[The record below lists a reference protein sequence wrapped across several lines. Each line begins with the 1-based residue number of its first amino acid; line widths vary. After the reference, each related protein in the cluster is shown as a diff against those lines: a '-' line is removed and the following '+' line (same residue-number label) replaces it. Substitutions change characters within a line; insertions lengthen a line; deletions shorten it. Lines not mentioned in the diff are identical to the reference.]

1 MNIAKNSSISSCLC
15 DYVDFIKRD
24 SDIRRKRYWRAKK
37 LGRKEYKA
45 RCETTYECRLY
56 IGETPTEETKTML
69 GIDMFTANKIFR
81 DEFWKELDTNEFARM
96 KSWRKDRGDKK

>member
-1 MNIAKNSSISSCLC
+1 
-15 DYVDFIKRD
+15 
-24 SDIRRKRYWRAKK
+24 
-37 LGRKEYKA
+37 
-45 RCETTYECRLY
+45 
-56 IGETPTEETKTML
+56 ML